1 MVVVVECGGVL
12 SKTHP
17 VRHNRPNGRSSG
29 EKKRG
34 NRATTFSGAAQRSMV
49 KSMSACRAKNGRG
62 VKWRCARI
70 GAFIVPAQCHRVP
83 FRIRLQS
90 RDRGRHTFRD
100 QLIAAAHGHQQ
111 AHVRRVALD
120 LLAQPIDVRL

>member
-1 MVVVVECGGVL
+1 
-12 SKTHP
+12 
-17 VRHNRPNGRSSG
+17 
-29 EKKRG
+29 
-34 NRATTFSGAAQRSMV
+34 MV
-49 KSMSACRAKNGRG
+49 KSMSACKPAKNGRG

-100 QLIAAAHGHQQ
+100 QLIAAGLRHQD
-111 AHVRRVALD
+111 RRVAGIALD
-120 LLAQPIDVRL
+120 LLAQAIEWVSSVWVVTPEL